1 MEVFSYLTSILCF
14 GDSRRPCRFIFFT
27 NTMQWH
33 PVLWTA
39 ASLIFCSSL
48 FLWFNRNRAGKE
60 KGGRFPPGPRP
71 WPLLGNLPVLNGN
84 CLHRVLFNL
93 ACGKNGYGPLMGLRL
108 GSRLAVVASDAYY
121 AREIL
126 STHDRIFATRPH
138 FAFADTIFYG
148 YNSAVIFSSYNPK
161 WARLRKI
168 YTLELF
174 TAKRLRELEFVRQ
187 EEVKDLIDR
196 LQEESAAGTKE
207 VDVGKA
213 VSDMTANTTS
223 RLVFSRKAEQFD
235 LAGLVQ
241 ELEDETTVI
250 LRDFIPRLAFLD
262 IKKMSRMKRLH
273 DRIDAFL
280 NPILA
285 ARRQLLRSLPPSELP
300 HDFLQV
306 LLSKESCENEDERLT
321 SHEIKGMLLDILSA
335 GVQTSAVASEWAIT
349 ELIRNPL
356 CLRKLQEEIDSMKK
370 DMITDNDTSQMP
382 YLQDVVKEV
391 FRLHAPAPLL
401 VPRVSTEECR
411 IGDYL
416 LPKGTLAFVNTFAI
430 GRNEVHWERPEE
442 FRPERYTQHRLDPD
456 GGQMK
461 QNKMTVDI
469 HGQHYELVPFGSGRR
484 MCAGIRLGLSMVTVT
499 LANLVRFF
507 DWELPKGISPDA
519 IDMAEKGAISTS
531 KATPLLAIPKR
542 R

>member
-1 MEVFSYLTSILCF
+1 
-14 GDSRRPCRFIFFT
+14 
-27 NTMQWH
+27 
-33 PVLWTA
+33 
-39 ASLIFCSSL
+39 
-48 FLWFNRNRAGKE
+48 
-60 KGGRFPPGPRP
+60 
-71 WPLLGNLPVLNGN
+71 
-84 CLHRVLFNL
+84 
-93 ACGKNGYGPLMGLRL
+93 
-108 GSRLAVVASDAYY
+108 
-121 AREIL
+121 
-126 STHDRIFATRPH
+126 
-138 FAFADTIFYG
+138 
-148 YNSAVIFSSYNPK
+148 
-161 WARLRKI
+161 
-168 YTLELF
+168 
-174 TAKRLRELEFVRQ
+174 
-187 EEVKDLIDR
+187 
-196 LQEESAAGTKE
+196 
-207 VDVGKA
+207 
-213 VSDMTANTTS
+213 MTANTTS
-223 RLVFSRKAEQFD
+223 RLVFSRKAEEFD
-235 LAGLVQ
+235 LTGLVQ

-273 DRIDAFL
+273 DSIDAFL

-285 ARRQLLRSLPPSELP
+285 ARRQLIRSLPASELP

-321 SHEIKGMLLDILSA
+321 SQEIKGMLLDILSA

-356 CLRKLQEEIDSMKK
+356 CLRKLQEEIDLMKK
-370 DMITDNDTSQMP
+370 DMITDDDTSHMP
-382 YLQDVVKEV
+382 YLQNVVKEV

-416 LPKGTLAFVNTFAI
+416 LPKGTLAFVNAFAI
-430 GRNEVHWERPEE
+430 GRNEVHWERPDE
-442 FRPERYTQHRLDPD
+442 FWPERYTQHQLDSD
-456 GGQMK
+456 GGHMK
-461 QNKMTVDI
+461 QNKTTVDV

-499 LANLVRFF
+499 LANLVRSF